1 MRFQNGVVGHV
12 LGSAGSSSCCT
23 VIIGGFIAWDHHYI
37 NLSWLRAVASAL
49 LAIFLWWLVL
59 LGVNLHVHG

>member
-1 MRFQNGVVGHV
+1 MSTRVTRV
-12 LGSAGSSSCCT
+12 LLLLY

-37 NLSWLRAVASAL
+37 NLSWLRSVASAL